1 MTRFLLSQRS
11 RAYNARRGRVAW
23 GWLFG
28 LASAPVVALATWQLL
43 PDRSE
48 AGTGPIPVPV
58 ERGVFVFEVTERG
71 EVESSNNV
79 EVRCDVKSRTATGM
93 VIKKLIAEGTIVQP
107 GDVVCEFDD
116 SALQDELIQQQIM
129 CNNSRAL
136 VTQAEYA
143 LKTALTSLEEYQEGT
158 FKQEV
163 ELVQSEIALAEE
175 NLRRARQY
183 LQHSKKLAAKG
194 YITPL
199 QLKADDFAVSK
210 AEGELKASRTKLDV
224 SERFTFRKMV
234 DQLTADVET
243 AKVKLESEKKS
254 HELDER
260 KRDWIEE
267 QIGNCTVKA
276 PVEGQVV
283 YANPSSS
290 RGNNNEPL
298 IQEGTAIRERQAI
311 IRLPDPTKM
320 QVKAKINE
328 SRIDLIK
335 PGMKATV
342 RLDAFPDIALSGL
355 VTKVDDYPL
364 AGNWFSSTVK
374 EYGTIVKIDN
384 PPEGMRAGMTS
395 AVQIHIEQLT
405 DVVQAPVHAVIENG
419 KKHYCLVAK
428 DGARTLREVEVGSSN
443 DKFLVVTAGLE
454 SGEMIVL
461 NPRAHLGDIKLP
473 AIPEEAARPA
483 EQFARAKVED
493 AGAAASGDG
502 ERPRGKGRG
511 KGATGGNA
519 AAIVALVMQNS
530 DKDGDGKISEEEAP
544 EQMKAG
550 FSQTDAN
557 KDGFVDA
564 QEMTAGINKRMAAGG
579 AGGPPGAE
587 GGVPSTARGP
597 AGGAGQ

>member
-1 MTRFLLSQRS
+1 MMSKQPIHRQVS
-11 RAYNARRGRVAW
+11 NRRGRVAW
-23 GWLFG
+23 GWLLG
-28 LASAPVVALATWQLL
+28 LACAPMLAFATWQML

-48 AGTGPIPVPV
+48 AGTGPISVPV

-79 EVRCDVKSRTATGM
+79 EVRCDVKSRSTTGM
-93 VIKKLIAEGTIVQP
+93 VIKKLIAEGAMVQP

-143 LKTALTSLEEYQEGT
+143 LKTAETSLEEYQEGT

-175 NLRRARQY
+175 NVRRARQY

-199 QLKADDFAVSK
+199 QLKADDFAVNK
-210 AEGELKASRTKLDV
+210 AEGELKAARTKLDV
-224 SERFTFRKMV
+224 AQRFTFRKMV
-234 DQLTADVET
+234 DQLTADLET
-243 AKVKLESEKKS
+243 AKVKLESEQKS

-260 KRDWIEE
+260 KREWIEE
-267 QIGNCTVKA
+267 QIENCIVKA

-335 PGMKATV
+335 SGMKATV
-342 RLDAFPDIALSGL
+342 RLDAFPDIPLSGV

-364 AGNWFSSTVK
+364 SANWFSSSVK
-374 EYGTIVKIDN
+374 EYGTNVKIDN
-384 PPEGMRAGMTS
+384 PPPGMRAGMTA
-395 AVQIHIEQLT
+395 AVQIHVEQLP

-419 KKHYCLVAK
+419 KQHFCLVTK
-428 DGARTLREVEVGSSN
+428 EGVRSLREIEIGSSN
-443 DKFLVVTAGLE
+443 DKFLVVKGGLE
-454 SGEMIVL
+454 PGEKIVL
-461 NPRAHLGDIKLP
+461 NPRAHLGNLKLP
-473 AIPEEAARPA
+473 EIPVEAARPA
-483 EQFARAKVED
+483 EQFARVDVEG
-493 AGAAASGDG
+493 GATASDG
-502 ERPRGKGRG
+502 EEKPRRGKRPG
-511 KGATGGNA
+511 GGNA
-519 AAIVALVMQNS
+519 AGIAASILQNA
-530 DKDGDGKISEEEAP
+530 DKDGDGKISEDEAP
-544 EQMKAG
+544 DRMKAN
-550 FSQTDAN
+550 FAQTDAN
-557 KDGFVDA
+557 KDGFIDV
-564 QEMTAGINKRMAAGG
+564 QEMAAGLAKAMAAGAGATPPGESG
-579 AGGPPGAE
+579 AGG
-587 GGVPSTARGP
+587 GG
-597 AGGAGQ
+597 GQ